1 MASLIKFTYHT
12 RLFLGLVLYS
22 VLMMACV
29 LVFQYRREKAF
40 KAEELNAQLQG
51 INGELLS
58 HIDDTTP
65 TPFDSVGLAIATKS
79 SPEMR
84 ISVITLSGE
93 VVYDNSLD
101 TLPNTNH
108 IKRKEIAQAMTDGQG
123 YTFRR
128 HSESTGQ
135 TYFYSAKR
143 GDKYLI
149 RTAVPYSVTLQELL
163 SADYGFIWFMVG
175 LTAVMCLIG
184 FFATRRIGQSMR
196 RLREFARKAE
206 RGERIFG
213 TPPFP
218 NDELGDI
225 STDIVRLYGKL
236 QHAVAERDREHSNA
250 LQRQQ
255 EKELIKK
262 ELTNNIN
269 HELKTPVA
277 SIQACLETVLT
288 HENLQP
294 EKRKEFLQRAMNA
307 TARLKQL
314 LYDVA
319 VLTRLDEAPSAVGR
333 EKIDLAAVIDRV
345 AEESAN
351 RAESKG
357 MEIKVDLPRPIMF
370 VGNEALLDS
379 VFQNLIDNAI
389 NYSGGTEIS
398 ISASFTSG
406 GALSVIVED
415 DGRGVGEEHLQRL
428 FERFYRIDKGR
439 SRASGGTG
447 LGLAIVKN
455 AVLLHRGTISVANR
469 STGGLRFT
477 IHFP

>member
-1 MASLIKFTYHT
+1 
-12 RLFLGLVLYS
+12 
-22 VLMMACV
+22 MMTCV
-29 LVFQYRREKAF
+29 LVYQYRREKAF
-40 KAEELNAQLQG
+40 KGEELNAQLQG

-65 TPFDSVGLAIATKS
+65 SPFDSVGLAIATKS
-79 SPEMR
+79 SPDMR
-84 ISVITLSGE
+84 ISVITRKGE
-93 VVYDNSLD
+93 VIYDNSLD
-101 TLPNTNH
+101 TLPNSNH
-108 IKRKEIAQAMTDGQG
+108 LNRKEIRDAMLQGQG
-123 YTFRR
+123 CTFRR
-128 HSESTGQ
+128 HSESTGK
-135 TYFYSAKR
+135 TYFYSAKK
-143 GDKYLI
+143 GEKCII
-149 RTAVPYSVTLQELL
+149 RTAVPYTVTLRELL
-163 SADYGFIWFMVG
+163 SADYGFIWFMLG

-184 FFATRRIGQSMR
+184 FFATRRIGQSMS

-236 QHAVAERDREHSNA
+236 QNAVSERDREHANA

-277 SIQACLETVLT
+277 SIQACLETLIA
-288 HENLQP
+288 HQNLNP
-294 EKRKEFLQRAMNA
+294 EKRREFLQRALNA
-307 TARLKQL
+307 SARLRQL
-314 LYDVA
+314 LYDVS
-319 VLTRLDEAPSAVGR
+319 VLTRIEEAPSAVRR
-333 EKIDLAAVIDRV
+333 EKLDLSNLINRV
-345 AEESAN
+345 VEESTL

-357 MEIKVDLPRPIMF
+357 MVINVDLPSPIIF

-379 VFQNLIDNAI
+379 VFLNLIDNAI
-389 NYSGGTEIS
+389 NYSGGTEIR
-398 ISASFTSG
+398 IQGSFTSG
-406 GALSVIVED
+406 GALAITVED
-415 DGRGVGEEHLQRL
+415 DGRGVAEEHLQRL
-428 FERFYRIDKGR
+428 FERFYRVDKGR
-439 SRASGGTG
+439 SRAAGGTG

-455 AVLLHRGTISVANR
+455 AVQLHRGSITVCNR
-469 STGGLRFT
+469 PSGGLRFT